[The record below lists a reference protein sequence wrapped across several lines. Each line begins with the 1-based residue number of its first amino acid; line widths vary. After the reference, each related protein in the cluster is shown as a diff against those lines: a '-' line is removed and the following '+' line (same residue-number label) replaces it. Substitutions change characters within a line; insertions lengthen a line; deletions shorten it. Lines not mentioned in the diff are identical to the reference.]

1 MLSLTSLA
9 LALRLMKGI
18 VFVEFL
24 EMVESSFSA
33 EMADDIID
41 ACDLPSGGAYTAVG
55 TYDHG
60 EIVALV
66 SALSKRTGI
75 PAPTLIRQFGEFLFE
90 RFYVHHGSFFHGIDD
105 SLDFLERIEDVI
117 HVQVRKLYP
126 NAQLPRF
133 EIERPDADH
142 LSMVYRSD
150 RHMGDLAEGLIRQC
164 IAHYGTH
171 VEVER
176 KDLDDRGGY
185 VRFDLRR

>member
-1 MLSLTSLA
+1 
-9 LALRLMKGI
+9 MKGI

-24 EMVESSFSA
+24 EMVESTFSA

-41 ACDLPSGGAYTAVG
+41 ACDLSSDGAYTSVG
-55 TYDHG
+55 TYPHS
-60 EIVALV
+60 ELVALV
-66 SALSKRTGI
+66 GALSERSGI
-75 PAPTLIRQFGEFLFE
+75 PVATLIRRFGEFLFE
-90 RFYVHHGSFFHGIDD
+90 RFYVHHESFFHGIDD

-133 EIERPDADH
+133 EIERPDANH
-142 LSMVYRSD
+142 LRMIYRSD

-164 IAHYGTH
+164 IAHYGTA

-176 KDLDDRGGY
+176 QDLDDRSGY